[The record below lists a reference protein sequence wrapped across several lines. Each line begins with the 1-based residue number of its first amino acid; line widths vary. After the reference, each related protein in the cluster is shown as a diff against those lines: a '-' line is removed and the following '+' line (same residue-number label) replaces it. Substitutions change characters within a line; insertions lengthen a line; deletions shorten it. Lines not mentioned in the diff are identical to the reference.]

1 MDRWSI
7 MTGNAQAPCLTAP
20 DGPDGAPS
28 PVAIPTTAAPVAAVA
43 TALAADAI
51 ALPDQVGA
59 VITDTAIPGAAI
71 PGTAAGESGG
81 QAGAAPAALSLE
93 HASIAYGR
101 VPVLHGVHG
110 VLHPGRTLALIGPNG
125 AGKST
130 LIKAVLGLVPVVDG
144 LITVLGR
151 PPGAAR
157 REVAYVPQADTL
169 DPDFPISVG
178 QVVLMGRYRGIGW
191 IRRPGRADRAA
202 AQAALEAVGLA
213 HRARDRFGTLS
224 GGQRQRVL
232 LARAIAAQP
241 RLLLLDEPFNGVD
254 VVSQDALLAAL
265 STLTAASTAV
275 VVSTHDLALAQLIS
289 DEVCL
294 LSGRQIT
301 FGPPAEALTAEPL
314 RAAYGGAAL
323 EIDGRGVVVTRV

>member
-1 MDRWSI
+1 
-7 MTGNAQAPCLTAP
+7 MTGNAQAACLTAP
-20 DGPDGAPS
+20 DGPDGASASS
-28 PVAIPTTAAPVAAVA
+28 PVAVPTTAAPVAAVA
-43 TALAADAI
+43 TALAADAAAAI
-51 ALPDQVGA
+51 ALPGQVG
-59 VITDTAIPGAAI
+59 TAIPAE
-71 PGTAAGESGG
+71 TEGG
-81 QAGAAPAALSLE
+81 GRAGAGVRTGAVPAALSLE

-130 LIKAVLGLVPVVDG
+130 LIKALLGLVPVVDG

-265 STLTAASTAV
+265 GTLTATGTAV

-294 LSGRQIT
+294 LSGRQIA
-301 FGPPAEALTAEPL
+301 FGPPAEALTAQPL

-323 EIDGRGVVVTRV
+323 EIDGRGVVVTRS

>member
-20 DGPDGAPS
+20 DGPDGAPSPS

-51 ALPDQVGA
+51 ALPDQV
-59 VITDTAIPGAAI
+59 
-71 PGTAAGESGG
+71 
-81 QAGAAPAALSLE
+81 GAAPAALSLE

-254 VVSQDALLAAL
+254 VVSQDALLATL
-265 STLTAASTAV
+265 STLTAAGTAV